1 MIDSKKIKVKL
12 KAKDPINNDLEKEFK
27 EAEIGK
33 SNIVPYDA
41 KDEALK
47 RIEEKVDSMYSLMKQ
62 IKSMLESANAPKSMD
77 FLKKFG

>member
-1 MIDSKKIKVKL
+1 MSESKKIKVKL
-12 KAKDPINNDLEKEFK
+12 KAKEPISKDLEKAFQ

-33 SNIVPYDA
+33 SNVVPYDS

-62 IKSMLESANAPKSMD
+62 IKTMLESTNAPKSMD